1 MSSARDLNR
10 FADAFGKV
18 SPNTIRNVCII
29 AHVDHGKTTIA
40 DALISSNGIIPPR
53 LVGQMRFMDSRED
66 EQERGITM
74 KSSVVSLLF
83 DPLLLNLVDSPG
95 HVDFLAE
102 VNSAVN
108 VADVALLVVDVVEG
122 VCSQTESLLRQAI
135 LNQVQVIL
143 VLNKIDRLIT
153 ELKLSESEGF
163 QHIRQ
168 LIENVNST
176 LSQIFQGLL
185 LEDHDEQVEWD
196 KIEDVELK
204 YHFHPSHGNV
214 LFSSAVFGYAFSV
227 GDFANKWAVKLKM
240 EPSYLEQNL
249 FSDCYF
255 AGGQLH
261 QEAEKKGKKTLFE
274 QLVLTPLWEVYK
286 VAFQDKDVE
295 KLKSSALKLGLE
307 PLKAKRCEDAFHEL
321 MRTWMPLSSAVARA
335 VARCQSA
342 KAAFST
348 DERVSRIFKAN
359 DCEKITK
366 ALKACDSNDEFS
378 LLFVMKLY
386 VVDEKKLAVCRVMNG
401 RVEKDQLLYPVSKK
415 PDQEPQKVTSINIM
429 LGKDLHEVEKAVAGT
444 IVAIEFEDF
453 PSSATLSNEKVDSEG
468 LGFVNE
474 GMEPLVRVT
483 LRTSLD
489 IQNMAQL
496 KQGLKQLSTVDPSVR
511 VFEQEDG
518 DLALVT
524 AGEVHLQKCLQDLEQ
539 LGLTDLEVS
548 APIVPCLETIVPDI
562 SNSYAKIV
570 ALHLTECF
578 LKTFSLR
585 LKVRAV
591 PLSEE
596 IIHVMKKCE
605 DCITQFKDDE
615 KSEQLDHFL
624 KDLKEAAVKSLPGT
638 KGTFWVRKTGE
649 DIEKLF
655 DNLWTFGPR
664 RAKFNILFNAIEEQ
678 DETVVKALERAV
690 IGGFELGMSLGP
702 LADEPMHAVG
712 VLVEELA
719 FVAPEE
725 PNDEDNGPVEVTD
738 PQLQGQMISATKQ
751 TIKAALRKTPMR
763 LVTPM
768 YKCKVQTSAQ
778 ALGKVHTVLAQRH
791 AKVLDEDINQ
801 ATGFFEIDC
810 HLPIIESFD
819 FCDQLRKK
827 TSGVASAQ
835 LTFSHWQII
844 DEDPFWI
851 PSTEEELEEFGEKG
865 DTVNQAREYMN
876 NIRRRKGLPTDEVL
890 VVNAEKQ
897 RNLNRKK

>member
-1 MSSARDLNR
+1 MQAPRELQH
-10 FADAFGKV
+10 FADAFSKA
-18 SPNTIRNVCII
+18 SANAIRNVCII

-53 LVGQMRFMDSRED
+53 LVGQMRFLDSRED

-74 KSSVVSLLF
+74 KSSVVSLSF

-122 VCSQTESLLRQAI
+122 VCSQTESLLRQAV

-153 ELKLSESEGF
+153 ELKLTESEGF

-176 LSQIFQGLL
+176 LSQIFHGLL
-185 LEDHDEQVEWD
+185 LEEQTDQIEWD
-196 KIEDVELK
+196 KMDAVELRH
-204 YHFHPSHGNV
+204 HFHPSHGNV
-214 LFSSAVFGYAFSV
+214 LFSSAIFGYAFSV
-227 GDFANKWAVKLKM
+227 EDFASKWAPKLKL
-240 EPSYLEQNL
+240 EASYLQDNL

-255 AGGQLH
+255 ASGQLQH
-261 QEAEKKGKKTLFE
+261 DAERKGKKTLFE

-286 VAFQDKDVE
+286 VAFQDKDVD
-295 KLKSSALKLGLE
+295 KLKTTALKLGL
-307 PLKAKRCEDAFHEL
+307 PALKSKRCEEAFHEL

-342 KAAFST
+342 KQAFTS
-348 DERVSRIFKAN
+348 DARIARIFPAN
-359 DCEKITK
+359 DCDEIVKG
-366 ALKACDSNDEFS
+366 LKSCDPEDPLL
-378 LLFVMKLY
+378 LLFIMKLY
-386 VVDEKKLAVCRVMNG
+386 VIDDKKLAVCRVMNG
-401 RVEKDQLLYPVSKK
+401 IVKKDQFVFPVRKDKES
-415 PDQEPQKVTSINIM
+415 DSQRVNSINIM
-429 LGKDLHEVEKAVAGT
+429 LGKDLHEVEQAVAGS
-444 IVAIEFEDF
+444 IVAVEFTDF
-453 PSSATLSNEKVDSEG
+453 PSSCTLSNQKINSEG
-468 LGFVNE
+468 LGFDTA

-489 IQNMAQL
+489 LQTATQL
-496 KQGLKQLSTVDPSVR
+496 KQGLKHLSIVDPSVR

-548 APIVPCLETIVPDI
+548 EPIVPFLETTVPDLQS
-562 SNSYAKIV
+562 SNAKIV
-570 ALHLTECF
+570 ATHLTECF
-578 LKTFSLR
+578 LKNFN
-585 LKVRAV
+585 LKLKLRAV

-596 IIHVMKKCE
+596 IVQVMKKYEKCLS
-605 DCITQFKDDE
+605 QFKE
-615 KSEQLDHFL
+615 GIRSPELLTFL
-624 KDLKEAAVKSLPGT
+624 KELKEAASSTLPGT
-638 KGTFWVRKTGE
+638 KGTFWVRKTRE
-649 DIEKLF
+649 DVEKIF
-655 DNLWTFGPR
+655 DGLWTFGPR
-664 RAKFNILFNAIEEQ
+664 KAKFNILFNMITEK
-678 DETVVKALERAV
+678 DDTVIRSLERAV
-690 IGGFELGMSLGP
+690 IGGFELAMSLGP
-702 LADEPMHAVG
+702 LCDEPMHGVG
-712 VLVEELA
+712 IVVEELG

-725 PNDEDNGPVEVTD
+725 DSEEEKEPVEVTD
-738 PQLQGQMISATKQ
+738 PQLQGQMISAAKQ
-751 TIKAALRKTPMR
+751 TIRAALRKTPMR

-768 YKCKVQTSAQ
+768 YKCKIQTSAQ
-778 ALGKVHTVLAQRH
+778 ALGKVHTVLGQRH

-810 HLPIIESFD
+810 YLPIVESFD
-819 FCDQLRKK
+819 FCEQLRKK

-835 LTFSHWQII
+835 LHFSHWQVI
-844 DEDPFWI
+844 DEDPFWQ